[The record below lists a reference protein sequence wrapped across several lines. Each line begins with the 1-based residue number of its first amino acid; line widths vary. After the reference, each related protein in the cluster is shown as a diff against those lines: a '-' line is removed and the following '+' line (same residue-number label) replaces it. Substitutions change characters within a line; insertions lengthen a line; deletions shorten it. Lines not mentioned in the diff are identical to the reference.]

1 LRDNELFAGP
11 KGEDDV
17 RPIAIGN
24 TYRKL
29 AAMAIMRVA
38 QEDFNE
44 RYFGNLQFAM
54 KKNGIEEI
62 IHTFALSLEMNP
74 ELSIMNVDGMNAF
87 NMTNGFAGLG
97 TILEEFPQLSLIY
110 GECIS
115 RISIAHGITVWTR
128 GFRSFQ

>member
-1 LRDNELFAGP
+1 VSSGLRDNELFAGP

-17 RPIAIGN
+17 IPIAIGN

-54 KKNGIEEI
+54 KKNGIED
-62 IHTFALSLEMNP
+62 HHRNK
-74 ELSIMNVDGMNAF
+74 SIR
-87 NMTNGFAGLG
+87 
-97 TILEEFPQLSLIY
+97 P
-110 GECIS
+110 
-115 RISIAHGITVWTR
+115 
-128 GFRSFQ
+128 